1 MADYDGFEEIFLR
14 RSRQVANR
22 LELAQFT
29 KALATLIVEARAA
42 DMAMGPVAPADVA
55 EALVAIYTWGMRR
68 ALYDAL
74 QPKEAIAAL
83 WPQVVA
89 AAGLREAA

>member
-1 MADYDGFEEIFLR
+1 
-14 RSRQVANR
+14 
-22 LELAQFT
+22 
-29 KALATLIVEARAA
+29 
-42 DMAMGPVAPADVA
+42 MGPVAPADVA
-55 EALVAIYTWGMRR
+55 EALVAIYTWCMRR